1 MELLRNERVGDGT
14 FDLVWP
20 RHRSHYLNPS
30 LQDLET
36 DMIDDGMSSLP
47 VSTPGRDL
55 AARALLAATDCT
67 QQRVSELLET
77 SRRRIGRAADTDLTS
92 ALQDA
97 AVVAEARSIVAHTA
111 RCGSTEHER
120 QAADT
125 WLTEAQHE
133 QRPVET
139 SPRRVATVRRKKPVA
154 KPATPSKNGIPRT
167 AAAPVLPQI
176 DALERQQHRILH
188 RSGLISYVL
197 ATEQQNGQ
205 RLTMGEALAE
215 LLADITEAART
226 SVTIL
231 QQATRPSSHR

>member
-1 MELLRNERVGDGT
+1 MRRPRSRDRPASRSRSRSSISRSATDGRHAVMELLRNERVGDGT

-20 RHRSHYLNPS
+20 RHRWHYLSPC
-30 LQDLET
+30 LQDTEM

-77 SRRRIGRAADTDLTS
+77 SRRSIGRAADTDLTS

-133 QRPVET
+133 QR
-139 SPRRVATVRRKKPVA
+139 
-154 KPATPSKNGIPRT
+154 
-167 AAAPVLPQI
+167 QI
-176 DALERQQHRILH
+176 GRASCRE
-188 RSGLISYVL
+188 GV
-197 ATEQQNGQ
+197 
-205 RLTMGEALAE
+205 
-215 LLADITEAART
+215 
-226 SVTIL
+226 
-231 QQATRPSSHR
+231 